1 MPNFANLYF
10 LETLI
15 IIDTLYPLCTIPNPS
30 FSLPAFLS
38 SLITPTTSLLATYHL
53 DMPLPQS
60 SLYQPSAL
68 TLVQY
73 LATTIFTIHSF
84 PQTVAKARA
93 AEKSLAEPV
102 FGLAEE
108 KDGVVLG
115 TRANDPQ
122 WGVVVEMEH
131 RRKSGRTVSERFYV
145 PRSGSGASKTARN
158 HLDVGTGGGGGG
170 GGGGGKSSSSSSSSP
185 TAPILL
191 DDHPLYRRPVPA
203 AESTSAQGLPEND
216 DELVSTTFDLTLTR
230 KQRDDRAGVVL
241 PYFDA
246 QRGEGGGGRILYDMG
261 VEDDFDEE
269 EDEI

>member
-1 MPNFANLYF
+1 
-10 LETLI
+10 
-15 IIDTLYPLCTIPNPS
+15 
-30 FSLPAFLS
+30 
-38 SLITPTTSLLATYHL
+38 
-53 DMPLPQS
+53 MPLPPS
-60 SLYQPSAL
+60 SPYQPSPL

-84 PQTVAKARA
+84 PQTIAKLRA

-108 KDGVVLG
+108 KDGVLLG
-115 TRANDPQ
+115 AGANDSQ
-122 WGVVVEMEH
+122 WGMVVEMEH
-131 RRKSGRTVSERFYV
+131 RRKSGRTVSEKFYV
-145 PRSGSGASKTARN
+145 PRSGSATSRTGEN
-158 HLDVGTGGGGGG
+158 HL
-170 GGGGGKSSSSSSSSP
+170 SAS

-191 DDHPLYRRPVPA
+191 EDHHLYRRPVPS
-203 AESTSAQGLPEND
+203 AESSEQGLSNND